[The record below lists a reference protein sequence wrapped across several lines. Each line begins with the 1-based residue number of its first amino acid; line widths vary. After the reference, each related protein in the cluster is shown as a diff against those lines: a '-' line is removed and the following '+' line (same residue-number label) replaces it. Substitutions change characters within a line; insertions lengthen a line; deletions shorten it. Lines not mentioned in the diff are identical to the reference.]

1 MQIGPKGA
9 EVGGDW
15 ESISFQTLFTVFSFS
30 LQIVILV
37 IRCILITDNMG
48 DQIARPSQFY
58 LYY

>member
-9 EVGGDW
+9 EVGGDR

-37 IRCILITDNMG
+37 RCILITDNMG
-48 DQIARPSQFY
+48 TR
-58 LYY
+58 